1 MSHWSKIVRRKLTGL
16 AIGLYTFN
24 ALPIGER
31 ADALWEHGA
40 FIVASDHP
48 EGRSA
53 WYTFADYYV
62 EVLMVGEEQRIAEVV
77 PFYTGPRLERMLSVI
92 ALDKL

>member
-1 MSHWSKIVRRKLTGL
+1 VLPT
-16 AIGLYTFN
+16 LYTFN

-31 ADALWEHGA
+31 ASALWEHGT

-53 WYTFADYYV
+53 WYTFADYFV
-62 EVLMVGEEQRIAEVV
+62 EVVMREGDFTKAMAEERPMHIAEVV
-77 PFYTGPRLERMLSVI
+77 PFYTGPRLERLLSVI
-92 ALDKL
+92 DLAKL

>member
-1 MSHWSKIVRRKLTGL
+1 MPPT
-16 AIGLYTFN
+16 LYAFN
-24 ALPIGER
+24 ALPLDAR
-31 ADALWEHGA
+31 ANALWEHGT

-53 WYTFADYYV
+53 FYTFADYFV
-62 EVLMVGEEQRIAEVV
+62 EVVMREGDFTKAMEEERPMRIAEVV

-92 ALDKL
+92 DLAKL

>member
-1 MSHWSKIVRRKLTGL
+1 ML
-16 AIGLYTFN
+16 GLYEFN

-31 ADALWEHGA
+31 ASALWEDGT

-53 WYTFADYYV
+53 FYAFADYFV
-62 EVLMVGEEQRIAEVV
+62 EVLLVGTDQRIAEVV
-77 PFYTGPRLERMLSVI
+77 PFNTGPRLKRLLSVVD
-92 ALDKL
+92 LSKL

>member
-1 MSHWSKIVRRKLTGL
+1 MPPT
-16 AIGLYTFN
+16 LYAFN

-31 ADALWEHGA
+31 ADALWEHGT

-62 EVLMVGEEQRIAEVV
+62 EVVMREGDFFKAMKEERPMHIAEVV

-92 ALDKL
+92 DLAKL

>member
-1 MSHWSKIVRRKLTGL
+1 ML
-16 AIGLYTFN
+16 GLYAFN

-31 ADALWEHGA
+31 ASALWEGGT

-62 EVLMVGEEQRIAEVV
+62 EVVMREGDFTQAMAEERPMQIAEVV
-77 PFYTGPRLERMLSVI
+77 PFYTGPRLERLLSVI
-92 ALDKL
+92 DLAKL

>member
-1 MSHWSKIVRRKLTGL
+1 MGYKF
-16 AIGLYTFN
+16 GLYAFN

-31 ADALWEHGA
+31 AQALWDGGA
-40 FIVASDHP
+40 FIGATDHP

-53 WYTFADYYV
+53 FYTFADYYV
-62 EVLMVGEEQRIAEVV
+62 EVLLVGDPERIVEVV

-92 ALDKL
+92 DVTKL

>member
-1 MSHWSKIVRRKLTGL
+1 MTVPVT
-16 AIGLYTFN
+16 LYTFN

-31 ADALWEHGA
+31 ASVLWEHGT

-53 WYTFADYYV
+53 WYTFADYFV
-62 EVLMVGEEQRIAEVV
+62 EVVMREGDFSKAIAEERPMHIAEVV
-77 PFYTGPRLERMLSVI
+77 PFYTGPRLERLLSVI
-92 ALDKL
+92 DLANL